1 MQTALADSLKDTAT
15 GREAEAILR
24 ACVHCG
30 FCNANCPT
38 YRLLGDELDG
48 PRGRIYQIKQA
59 LEGAPVSS
67 KTQLH
72 LDRCLTCL
80 ACETT
85 CPSGVQYGR
94 LLEIGRATVAA
105 RVPRGPWAR
114 LVRRALRAVIPHPHR
129 FGAILAIGQKLRPLM
144 PARLRRHVPAPQT
157 AGAWPTRRHARTMLV
172 LDGCVQ
178 PSLAPR
184 INAATARV
192 LDALGIRLVRA
203 HRSGCCG
210 ALSAHLN
217 ALDEAR
223 AFARRNIDAW
233 WPDIERGAEAIV
245 ITASGCGTQVKDYGH
260 LLQDDRA
267 YKDKAAR
274 VAALAADISEVLAR
288 EPLDTLP
295 QRAHAA
301 PVAFHAPCSLQH
313 GQRLAGVVETLLRAR
328 GVVLTHVADAH
339 LCCGSAGTY
348 SLLQPALAQ
357 SLLKNKLAALEH
369 GAPATIVTANIGC
382 LSHLQTRARV
392 PVRHWIE
399 LLDPLEE

>member
-1 MQTALADSLKDTAT
+1 MQTALHDSIRDTAT

-59 LEGAPVSS
+59 LEGGPVGA

-85 CPSGVQYGR
+85 CPSGVQYRR

-114 LVRRALRAVIPHPHR
+114 FVRRLLRTVIPYPHR
-129 FGAILAIGQKLRPLM
+129 FGALIALGQKVRPLL
-144 PARLRRHVPAPQT
+144 PARLRAHVPARVAP
-157 AGAWPTRRHARTMLV
+157 GAWPARRHLRTMLV

-192 LDALGIRLVRA
+192 LDALDIRLLSA

-210 ALSAHLN
+210 ALSAHLD
-217 ALDEAR
+217 AVDEAR
-223 AFARRNIDAW
+223 DFARRNIDAW
-233 WPDIERGAEAIV
+233 WPYIERGAEAIV

-260 LLQDDRA
+260 LLHDDRA
-267 YKDKAAR
+267 YRDKAAR
-274 VAALAADISEVLAR
+274 VAALTADICEVLAR
-288 EPLDTLP
+288 ESLAKLPATTLT
-295 QRAHAA
+295 A

-328 GVVLTHVADAH
+328 GFVLTHVADAH

-348 SLLQPALAQ
+348 SILQPAIAQ
-357 SLLKNKLAALEH
+357 TLLKNKLAALEH
-369 GAPATIVTANIGC
+369 DAPAIIVTANIGC
-382 LSHLQTRARV
+382 LSHLQTRAQV

-399 LLDPLEE
+399 LLDPLQE